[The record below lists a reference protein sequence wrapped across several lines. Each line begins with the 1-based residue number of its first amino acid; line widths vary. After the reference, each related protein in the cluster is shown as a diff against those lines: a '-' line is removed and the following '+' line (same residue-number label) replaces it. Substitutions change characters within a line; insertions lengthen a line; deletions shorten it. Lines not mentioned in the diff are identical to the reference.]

1 MDTISFLSH
10 ADLAEYMADK
20 ALDGKTV
27 TAVLFY
33 EDAKTLLKE
42 LACFEDTTIENVE
55 IHEPIYKGYSKEF
68 YVTID
73 DTLRIWVDEAYH
85 EVEETGFKGYYRFGG
100 EDVIA
105 LIDSE
110 ANSLVIKAAAE
121 SGYIAEIEVV
131 ADACCDCE
139 CCEYHNEYITEEFE
153 EGLRDLIEYIFEHF
167 TEE

>member
-1 MDTISFLSH
+1 M
-10 ADLAEYMADK
+10 
-20 ALDGKTV
+20 
-27 TAVLFY
+27 
-33 EDAKTLLKE
+33 
-42 LACFEDTTIENVE
+42 
-55 IHEPIYKGYSKEF
+55 
-68 YVTID
+68 
-73 DTLRIWVDEAYH
+73 
-85 EVEETGFKGYYRFGG
+85 
-100 EDVIA
+100 IA

-139 CCEYHNEYITEEFE
+139 CCEYRNECITEEFE

>member
-10 ADLAEYMADK
+10 ADLAEYMGEK
-20 ALDGKTV
+20 ALEGKTV

-33 EDAKTLLKE
+33 EDAKVLLKE

-55 IHEPIYKGYSKEF
+55 MHEPVWKGYDKEF

-73 DTLRIWVDEAYH
+73 DSLCIWVEEAYH

-110 ANSLVIKAAAE
+110 ASSLVVKAADG

-131 ADACCDCE
+131 ADACCE
-139 CCEYHNEYITEEFE
+139 CSECEYRDECASEEFE

-167 TEE
+167 LEE